1 MKSPVVIKNKPKNI
15 FQCAWHFLN
24 LTFQEAATYTHTV
37 HLSQVKVMSPLGLAA
52 VAGVAVFL
60 QGAAAGEDPEVILT
74 SVGCSSIPF
83 SSLVP
88 PSQDICHCCRFT
100 HRLHLG
106 SKANALSPHLPW
118 DGQLLRPLS
127 SLHT

>member
-37 HLSQVKVMSPLGLAA
+37 HLSQVKVTSPLGLAA

-60 QGAAAGEDPEVILT
+60 QGAATQNHPKVILT
-74 SVGCSSIPF
+74 SVGCSSISF

-88 PSQDICHCCRFT
+88 QARTFATAADS
-100 HRLHLG
+100 
-106 SKANALSPHLPW
+106 
-118 DGQLLRPLS
+118 
-127 SLHT
+127 HTDCI